1 MDVMSS
7 ASSHERLS
15 SVLGQSP
22 QGSDNSGLEVTWGLL
37 IRPQHRAV
45 ASPGPGAWN
54 ALLNSLLA
62 KKHENKTA
70 QLSKGIMEMLEK
82 MALDTRQG
90 QGQARRDGWGGFR
103 AHLLSYASRKC
114 YFLDASLSRVI
125 LSSSPAVTP
134 TGGAQTRQLH
144 SQWFPS
150 PATFHLSTWSPTVDA
165 CLEASRSPLL
175 SLITRQPATCLKT
188 LQWPLITLR

>member
-134 TGGAQTRQLH
+134 TGGCTNSSAPLAVVSKSGHFPPLHLESHGRRLSGSFPLSSAQSNH
-144 SQWFPS
+144 
-150 PATFHLSTWSPTVDA
+150 AA
-165 CLEASRSPLL
+165 ASHVFENPPMASHH
-175 SLITRQPATCLKT
+175 T
-188 LQWPLITLR
+188 